1 MNLCTNPEYW
11 ADTLGTAKFVLM
23 CLSVG
28 MFLVY
33 MLLQSHA
40 DSTKRPIPIYVW
52 VVLGVV
58 HLLLVLGFIFTPFGS
73 TVVTMCH

>member
-11 ADTLGTAKFVLM
+11 ADTLGTAKFILM
-23 CLSVG
+23 CLSIG

-33 MLLQSHA
+33 MLLYDCA
-40 DSTKRPIPIYVW
+40 KRPVPIYVW
-52 VVLGVV
+52 VILGVV
-58 HLLLVLGFIFTPFGS
+58 HLLVTLGFIFTPFGS